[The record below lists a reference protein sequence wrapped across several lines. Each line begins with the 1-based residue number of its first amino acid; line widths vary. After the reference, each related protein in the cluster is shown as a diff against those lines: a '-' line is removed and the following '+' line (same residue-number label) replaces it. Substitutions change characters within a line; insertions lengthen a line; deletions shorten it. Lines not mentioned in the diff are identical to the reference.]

1 MALMVVRTSV
11 LLLLLSSV
19 LLAGCSTTK
28 VKSTRVTPLEAA
40 RQEVPEALLLD
51 VGVNLF
57 DPGLDDVK
65 DGDISVYPEVRQAE
79 ARYVPVLLMNTM
91 QASANWGAVR
101 VVPADMAAV
110 DVLVSGK
117 ILHSDGESMELLINV
132 KDVTGKQWFEKK
144 YAKDISK
151 YSYQKSRSLAGDP
164 FQDLYNRIANDIA
177 SYRNGLKPRQLANVR
192 TVGELKFAQDFS
204 PEAFGGHLEKNK
216 KGIYEV
222 QRLPSEQDPM
232 LQRVSK
238 IRERDYL
245 FVDTLQ
251 DYYGS
256 FSREMNAPYFDWRA
270 QSYEEVIALRELKRS
285 SRLRT
290 VGGIAAIIAGI
301 VAAGGDGG
309 STRQAGVV
317 SVLGGGY
324 LIKSAIDKHK
334 EAEIHAEALRELGS
348 SLGAD
353 IEPQLIDLDNRT
365 VTLSGTVSDQYEQ
378 WRNILRAI
386 YAEEIGGVSSSDDGS

>member
-1 MALMVVRTSV
+1 MVLMSRLGLLV
-11 LLLLLSSV
+11 LLLGGLL
-19 LLAGCSTTK
+19 LGGCSTTK
-28 VKSTRVTPLEAA
+28 VKSTAVTPLESAE
-40 RQEVPEALLLD
+40 QEIAEQHLLD
-51 VGVNLF
+51 VGINLF

-65 DGDISVYPEVRQAE
+65 ENDITVYPEVRQAE
-79 ARYVPVLLMNTM
+79 ARYFPVILMNTM

-110 DVLVSGK
+110 DVRVSGK
-117 ILHSDGESMELLINV
+117 ILRSDGESMALLINV
-132 KDVTGKQWFEKK
+132 KDVTGKQWFERK
-144 YAKDISK
+144 YEKDTSK
-151 YSYQKSRSLAGDP
+151 YSYQKSRGLAGDP

-177 SYRNGLKPRQLANVR
+177 SYRNRLKPRQLSNVR

-204 PEAFGGHLEKNK
+204 PEAFGGHLKKNR

-222 QRLPSEQDPM
+222 QRLPAELNPM

-256 FSREMNAPYFDWRA
+256 FSRQMNSPYFDWRA
-270 QSYEEVIALRELKRS
+270 ESYEEIIALQELKRS
-285 SRLRT
+285 SRMRT
-290 VGGIAAIIAGI
+290 IGGVAAIIAGI
-301 VAAGGDGG
+301 VAAGGSNG
-309 STRQAGVV
+309 SARQAGVV

-334 EAEIHAEALRELGS
+334 EAEIHAEALQELGS
-348 SLGAD
+348 SLGAE
-353 IEPQLIDLDNRT
+353 IEPQVIDLDDRT

-378 WRNILRAI
+378 WRKILRDI
-386 YAEEIGGVSSSDDGS
+386 YSEEIGDVSTGAAGS

>member
-1 MALMVVRTSV
+1 MVLISRLC
-11 LLLLLSSV
+11 LLVLLSS
-19 LLAGCSTTK
+19 LLLGGCSTTK
-28 VKSTRVTPLEAA
+28 VKSTAVTPLESAE
-40 RQEVPEALLLD
+40 QEIAEQHLLD
-51 VGVNLF
+51 VGINLF

-65 DGDISVYPEVRQAE
+65 ENDITVYPEVRQAE
-79 ARYVPVLLMNTM
+79 ARYFPVILMNTM

-110 DVLVSGK
+110 DVRVSGK
-117 ILHSDGESMELLINV
+117 ILRSDGESMALLINV
-132 KDVTGKQWFEKK
+132 KDVTGKQWFERK
-144 YAKDISK
+144 YQKDTSK
-151 YSYQKSRSLAGDP
+151 YSYQKSRGLAGDP

-177 SYRNGLKPRQLANVR
+177 SYRNRLKPRQLSNVR

-204 PEAFGGHLEKNK
+204 PEAFGGHLKKNR

-222 QRLPSEQDPM
+222 QRLPAELDPM
-232 LQRVSK
+232 LQRVSE

-256 FSREMNAPYFDWRA
+256 FSRQMNSPYFDWRA
-270 QSYEEVIALRELKRS
+270 ESYEEIIALQELKRS
-285 SRLRT
+285 SRMRT
-290 VGGIAAIIAGI
+290 IGGVAAIIAGI
-301 VAAGGDGG
+301 VAAGGSNG
-309 STRQAGVV
+309 SARQAGVV

-334 EAEIHAEALRELGS
+334 EAEIHAEALQELGS
-348 SLGAD
+348 SLGAE
-353 IEPQLIDLDNRT
+353 IEPQVIDLDDRT

-378 WRNILRAI
+378 WRKILRDI
-386 YAEEIGGVSSSDDGS
+386 YSEEIGDVSTGAGGS

>member
-1 MALMVVRTSV
+1 MVVRSSIF
-11 LLLLLSSV
+11 LLLLGSLLLS
-19 LLAGCSTTK
+19 GCSTTK

-40 RQEVPEALLLD
+40 QQEVPEELLLD

-65 DGDISVYPEVRQAE
+65 DSDISVYPEVRQAE
-79 ARYVPVLLMNTM
+79 ARYFPIILMNTL

-110 DVLVSGK
+110 DVLVDGK
-117 ILHSDGESMELLINV
+117 ILHSDGESMALLISV

-144 YAKDISK
+144 YTKDISK
-151 YSYQKSRSLAGDP
+151 YSYQKSRSTADDP

-177 SYRNGLKPRQLANVR
+177 SYRNGLKPKQLANVR
-192 TVGELKFAQDFS
+192 TVGELRFAQDFS

-232 LQRVSK
+232 LRRVSK

-251 DYYGS
+251 DYYGA
-256 FSREMNAPYFDWRA
+256 FSREMDAPYFDWRA
-270 QSYEEVIALRELKRS
+270 QSYAEVIALRELKRS

-290 VGGIAAIIAGI
+290 AGGIAAIIAGI

-334 EAEIHAEALRELGS
+334 EAEIHAEALLELGS
-348 SLGAD
+348 SMGAE
-353 IEPQLIDLDNRT
+353 IEPQIIDLDNRT

-378 WRNILRAI
+378 WRNILRDI
-386 YAEEIGGVSSSDDGS
+386 YAEEIGEVRSGDDGS

>member
-1 MALMVVRTSV
+1 MVS
-11 LLLLLSSV
+11 LLLS
-19 LLAGCSTTK
+19 GCSSTK
-28 VKSTRVTPLEAA
+28 VKSTKITPLEAA
-40 RQEVPEALLLD
+40 QQEVSEELLLD

-65 DGDISVYPEVRQAE
+65 ETDISVYPEVRQAE
-79 ARYVPVLLMNTM
+79 ARFFPIILMNTM

-101 VVPADMAAV
+101 VVPGDMAAV
-110 DVLVSGK
+110 DVLVNGK
-117 ILHSDGESMELLINV
+117 ILHSDGESLALLVNV

-144 YAKDISK
+144 YKKDTSK
-151 YSYQKSRSLAGDP
+151 YSYQKSRGLAGDP

-177 SYRNGLKPRQLANVR
+177 SYRNRLKPKELSNVR

-222 QRLPSEQDPM
+222 QRLPSKQDPM
-232 LQRVSK
+232 LQRVNK

-256 FSREMNAPYFDWRA
+256 FSRQMDSPYFDWRA
-270 QSYEEVIALRELKRS
+270 QSYEEVIALQELKRS
-285 SRLRT
+285 SRMRT

-334 EAEIHAEALRELGS
+334 EAEIHAEALQELGS
-348 SLGAD
+348 SLGAE
-353 IEPQLIDLDNRT
+353 IEPQVIDLDNRT

-378 WRNILRAI
+378 WRNILRDI
-386 YAEEIGGVSSSDDGS
+386 YAEEIGDISTGDAGS

>member
-1 MALMVVRTSV
+1 MVLISRLC
-11 LLLLLSSV
+11 LLVLLSS
-19 LLAGCSTTK
+19 LLLGGCSTTK
-28 VKSTRVTPLEAA
+28 VKSTAVTPLESAE
-40 RQEVPEALLLD
+40 QEIAEQHLLD
-51 VGVNLF
+51 VGINLF

-65 DGDISVYPEVRQAE
+65 ENDITVYPEVRQAE
-79 ARYVPVLLMNTM
+79 ARYFPVILMNTM

-110 DVLVSGK
+110 DVRVSGK
-117 ILHSDGESMELLINV
+117 ILRSDGESMALLINV
-132 KDVTGKQWFEKK
+132 KDVTGKQWFERK
-144 YAKDISK
+144 YQKDTSK
-151 YSYQKSRSLAGDP
+151 YSYQKSRGLAGDP

-177 SYRNGLKPRQLANVR
+177 SYRNRLKPRQLSNVR

-204 PEAFGGHLEKNK
+204 PEAFGGHLKKNR

-222 QRLPSEQDPM
+222 QRLPAELDPM

-256 FSREMNAPYFDWRA
+256 FSRQMNSPYFDWRA
-270 QSYEEVIALRELKRS
+270 ESYEEIIALQELKRS
-285 SRLRT
+285 SRMRT
-290 VGGIAAIIAGI
+290 IGGVAAIIAGI
-301 VAAGGDGG
+301 VAAGGSNG
-309 STRQAGVV
+309 SARQAGVV

-334 EAEIHAEALRELGS
+334 EAEIHAEALQELGS
-348 SLGAD
+348 SLGAE
-353 IEPQLIDLDNRT
+353 IEPQVIDLDDRT

-378 WRNILRAI
+378 WRKILRDI
-386 YAEEIGGVSSSDDGS
+386 YSEEIGDVSTGAAGS

>member
-1 MALMVVRTSV
+1 MVVRLSV
-11 LLLLLSSV
+11 LMLLLSS
-19 LLAGCSTTK
+19 LLLGGCSTTK

-40 RQEVPEALLLD
+40 QQEVPENLLLD
-51 VGVNLF
+51 VGINLF

-65 DGDISVYPEVRQAE
+65 DNDISVYPEVRQAE
-79 ARYVPVLLMNTM
+79 ARYFPVILMNTL

-110 DVLVSGK
+110 DVLVNGK
-117 ILHSDGESMELLINV
+117 ILHSDGESMALLIKV

-144 YAKDISK
+144 YEKDISK
-151 YSYQKSRSLAGDP
+151 YSYQKSRSMVGDP

-177 SYRNGLKPRQLANVR
+177 KYRNGLKPEQIANVR
-192 TVGELKFAQDFS
+192 TVGELKFAQEFS
-204 PEAFGGHLEKNK
+204 PQAFGGHLEKNR

-222 QRLPSEQDPM
+222 QRLPSAQDPM

-256 FSREMNAPYFDWRA
+256 FSREMSAPYFDWRA

-290 VGGIAAIIAGI
+290 AGGIAAIIAGI

-334 EAEIHAEALRELGS
+334 EAEIHAEALLELGS
-348 SLGAD
+348 SLGAE
-353 IEPQLIDLDNRT
+353 IEPQVIDLDNRT

-378 WRNILRAI
+378 WRNILRNI
-386 YAEEIGGVSSSDDGS
+386 YAEEIGDVSTGDDGS

>member
-1 MALMVVRTSV
+1 MVVRLSV
-11 LLLLLSSV
+11 LMLLLSS
-19 LLAGCSTTK
+19 LLLGGCSTTK

-40 RQEVPEALLLD
+40 QQEVPENLLLD
-51 VGVNLF
+51 VGINLF

-65 DGDISVYPEVRQAE
+65 DNDISVYPEVRQAE
-79 ARYVPVLLMNTM
+79 ARYFPVILMNTL

-110 DVLVSGK
+110 DVLINGK
-117 ILHSDGESMELLINV
+117 ILHSDGESMALHIKV

-144 YAKDISK
+144 YEKDISK
-151 YSYQKSRSLAGDP
+151 YSYQQSRSMVGDP

-177 SYRNGLKPRQLANVR
+177 KYRNGLKPEQIANVR
-192 TVGELKFAQDFS
+192 TVGELKFAQEFS
-204 PEAFGGHLEKNK
+204 PQAFGGHLEKNR

-222 QRLPSEQDPM
+222 QRLPSAQDPM

-256 FSREMNAPYFDWRA
+256 FSREMSAPYFDWRA

-290 VGGIAAIIAGI
+290 AGGIAAIIAGI

-334 EAEIHAEALRELGS
+334 EAEIHAEALLELGS
-348 SLGAD
+348 SLGAE
-353 IEPQLIDLDNRT
+353 IEPQVIDLDNRT

-378 WRNILRAI
+378 WRNILRNI
-386 YAEEIGGVSSSDDGS
+386 YAEEIGDVSTGDDGS